1 MLRTLV
7 ILELDNKGPS
17 GAHGPRTANWTGLHC
32 GAASENIFNLAV
44 IILSKDCLIGDI
56 IYQIIR
62 LRNRTYKQ
70 RRGIITEALI
80 LRILHYLEPGRTRP
94 NDK

>member
-17 GAHGPRTANWTGLHC
+17 GVHCLDWTGLHY
-32 GAASENIFNLAV
+32 GAASEYIFNLAV

-56 IYQIIR
+56 TFQTDKYNFYR
-62 LRNRTYKQ
+62 E
-70 RRGIITEALI
+70 RRGM
-80 LRILHYLEPGRTRP
+80 LRI
-94 NDK
+94 

>member
-17 GAHGPRTANWTGLHC
+17 GAHSRSVGLHWTGLHY
-32 GAASENIFNLAV
+32 GAASEYIFNLAV

-56 IYQIIR
+56 IYQTDKY
-62 LRNRTYKQ
+62 NFYQ
-70 RRGIITEALI
+70 DQIIT
-80 LRILHYLEPGRTRP
+80 GRRSY
-94 NDK
+94 